1 MGYLGF
7 MWIFGYTW
15 ENKCKQPVQVGQVQG
30 IGAFPEQS
38 EIKQFIILV
47 GNLLMN
53 IYFNFC
59 KYSLH
64 ESKQRW
70 TIKVSRRRL
79 KKTSNFT
86 CADMVT
92 ELVLVYVYSVLKH
105 TQQIETE
112 YHLCSNAN
120 EQN

>member
-1 MGYLGF
+1 M
-7 MWIFGYTW
+7 
-15 ENKCKQPVQVGQVQG
+15 QVGQGQG

-38 EIKQFIILV
+38 EIKQSILLV

-53 IYFNFC
+53 IYFN
-59 KYSLH
+59 SLQ

-112 YHLCSNAN
+112 YHPCSNAN